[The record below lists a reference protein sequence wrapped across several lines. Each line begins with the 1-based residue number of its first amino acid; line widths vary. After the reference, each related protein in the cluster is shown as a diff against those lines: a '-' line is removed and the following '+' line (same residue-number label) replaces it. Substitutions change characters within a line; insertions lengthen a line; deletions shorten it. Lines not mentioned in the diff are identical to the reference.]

1 MQLSFWFSS
10 GCISSWKT
18 RVMFFTLSACPVSGA
33 WKMQILS
40 LTSPMFQNGN
50 ECYLTHAL
58 QLSMI
63 EFVRT
68 LSCKKNQTF
77 SLHQVSKKNQA
88 PDLINNNIKANFTA
102 HYLQQTNMRTLKGDL
117 NKHGRSYL
125 WSS

>member
-1 MQLSFWFSS
+1 
-10 GCISSWKT
+10 
-18 RVMFFTLSACPVSGA
+18 
-33 WKMQILS
+33 MQILS

-58 QLSMI
+58 QLSVI

-77 SLHQVSKKNQA
+77 SLHQMSKKNQA